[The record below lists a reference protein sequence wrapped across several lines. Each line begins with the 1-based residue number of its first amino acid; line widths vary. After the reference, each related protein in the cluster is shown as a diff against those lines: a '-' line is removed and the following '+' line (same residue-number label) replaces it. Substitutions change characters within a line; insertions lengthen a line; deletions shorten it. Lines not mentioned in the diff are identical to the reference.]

1 MIDFRYHLVSIVAIF
16 LALALGLLLGS
27 TVLRPYAL
35 KGLQALS
42 KHQKQ
47 QIDSLQQTTKQLQN
61 QLAADNQFAQA
72 NGPQILHQLLVG
84 QRVVLVLA
92 PGAPGSVVSGI
103 SHNLG
108 LAGATVTG
116 QLQLQA
122 PFFDTSPTGSQKLA
136 QIAEQFAAKLPVPLV
151 LKGSAAQ
158 AQASELIAN
167 VVLTKDGPGQPVAG
181 QRDGSS
187 VTVLNGLASGGF
199 LTSTGN
205 PWDRATL
212 AIMIIP
218 ATPASTDDSNEQSQ
232 ALVTLAQQLD
242 LAGQGAVVSGT
253 IAGSGPGSAIDV
265 MRTGGRAGH
274 LSSVDNADSPFGQ
287 MVVVQAL
294 EERTRGKSGSY
305 GILPTANAAG
315 PSPAPTPS
323 PTPTVTPNTASNNR
337 AGGRPVP
344 SSTGSPK

>member
-1 MIDFRYHLVSIVAIF
+1 
-16 LALALGLLLGS
+16 
-27 TVLRPYAL
+27 
-35 KGLQALS
+35 
-42 KHQKQ
+42 
-47 QIDSLQQTTKQLQN
+47 
-61 QLAADNQFAQA
+61 
-72 NGPQILHQLLVG
+72 VG

-158 AQASELIAN
+158 AQARELIAN

>member
-47 QIDSLQQTTKQLQN
+47 QIDSLEQTNKQLQN
-61 QLAADNQFAQA
+61 QLAANNQFAQA
-72 NGPQILHQLLVG
+72 NAPQILHQLLAG
-84 QRVVLVLA
+84 QQVVLVLA
-92 PGAPGSVVSGI
+92 PGAPSSVVSGI
-103 SHNLG
+103 SQNLS

-122 PFFDTSPTGSQKLA
+122 AFFDTSPTGREKLA
-136 QIAEQFAAKLPVPLV
+136 QLAEQLAGQLPVPLP
-151 LKGSAAQ
+151 LRGSAQ
-158 AQASELIAN
+158 AQASELLAN
-167 VVLTKDGPGQPVAG
+167 MVLTTNGAGQPAAG
-181 QRDGSS
+181 QPDSNS
-187 VTVLNGLASGGF
+187 MTVINGLANGGF
-199 LTSTGN
+199 LTPSGH

-212 AIMIIP
+212 AVVIIP
-218 ATPASTDDSNEQSQ
+218 ATPAAANDSNEQSQ

-242 LAGQGAVVSGT
+242 LDGQGTVVAGS

-265 MRTGGRAGH
+265 MRAGGRAGH
-274 LSSVDNADSPFGQ
+274 LSSVDDADSPFGQ

-294 EERTRGKSGSY
+294 DQRARGKSGSY
-305 GILPTANAAG
+305 GILSTANAAG
-315 PSPAPTPS
+315 PSPGPTPS
-323 PTPTVTPNTASNNR
+323 PTPTLGPNTASNNR
-337 AGGRPVP
+337 AGQPVP
-344 SSTGSPK
+344 SSTRLAKR

>member
-47 QIDSLQQTTKQLQN
+47 QIDSLQQTTKQLQAE
-61 QLAADNQFAQA
+61 LASNNQFAQTNA
-72 NGPQILHQLLVG
+72 PQILHELLVG

-92 PGAPGSVVSGI
+92 PGAPSSVVSGI

-122 PFFDTSPTGSQKLA
+122 SFFDTSPTGSQKLA
-136 QIAEQFAAKLPVPLV
+136 QVAEGFAAKLPVPQE
-151 LKGSAAQ
+151 LKGSSAQ

-167 VVLTKDGPGQPVAG
+167 VLLTKDGPGQPVAG
-181 QRDGSS
+181 LRDPSS
-187 VTVLNGLASGGF
+187 VPVLNGLASEGF
-199 LTSTGN
+199 LTPVGN

-212 AIMIIP
+212 AVVILP
-218 ATPASTDDSNEQSQ
+218 ATPAALTDSNEQSQ
-232 ALVTLAQQLD
+232 ALVTLAQQLNLD
-242 LAGQGAVVSGT
+242 GQGAVVAGS

-265 MRTGGRAGH
+265 MRAGGRAGH
-274 LSSVDNADSPFGQ
+274 LSSVDDADSPFGQ

-294 EERTRGKSGSY
+294 DELTRGKSGSY
-305 GILPTANAAG
+305 GVLSTATAGG
-315 PSPAPTPS
+315 PSPGPTPS
-323 PTPTVTPNTASNNR
+323 PTPTATPSTATNR

-344 SSTGSPK
+344 STTGSAAR